1 MNQLKSILLLGLLT
15 ALLVGVGGLLAP
27 NSLPIFLGLAL
38 LMNLGAWFF
47 SDKMVLAMSHA
58 QPVPDGQLP
67 QVRRI
72 VEQIAANAN
81 IPVPR
86 LYVMPGAQPNAF
98 ATGRNPEHGVVCV
111 TEGILRLLDER
122 ELKGVL
128 AHEMSHIRN
137 RDVLVASIAAAIAS
151 AITYIAHIGLFFG
164 GGSRDREGSGAGAL
178 FMAIL
183 APIGAT
189 LVQLGISRQREFL
202 ADATGAKLCNDPLA
216 LASAL
221 QKLQAASQ
229 RVPLAAAPATA
240 SLFIVNPFGG
250 MKNFFNLFST
260 HPPLEERIRRLQQMA
275 SELRGVVPQH

>member
-1 MNQLKSILLLGLLT
+1 MNQLKSILLLGILT
-15 ALLVGVGGLLAP
+15 ALLVGVGGYLAP
-27 NSLPIFLGLAL
+27 NSLPIFLVLAL

-47 SDKMVLAMSHA
+47 SDKMVLAMNHA
-58 QPVPDGQLP
+58 QPVPEGQLP
-67 QVRRI
+67 QLRRA

-81 IPVPR
+81 IPMPR

-164 GGSRDREGSGAGAL
+164 GGSRDREGGGAGAL
-178 FMAIL
+178 LMAIL

-202 ADATGAKLCNDPLA
+202 ADATGAQLCNDPLA

-221 QKLQAASQ
+221 QKLQQVSQ
-229 RVPLAAAPATA
+229 RVPLQTAPATA

-250 MKNFFNLFST
+250 MKSFLNLFST

-275 SELRGVVPQH
+275 ADLRGVVPQH

>member
-1 MNQLKSILLLGLLT
+1 MNQLKSVLLLGILT
-15 ALLVGVGGLLAP
+15 AFLVGLGYVLAP
-27 NSLPIFLGLAL
+27 QSMPIFLVIAL
-38 LMNLGAWFF
+38 LMNLGSWFF
-47 SDKMVLAMSHA
+47 SDKLVLAMSHA

-67 QVRRI
+67 QLRRI

-86 LYVMPGAQPNAF
+86 LYMIASPAPNAF

-111 TEGILRLLDER
+111 TQGILQLLDER

-151 AITYIAHIGLFFG
+151 AITYLAHFGFLFG
-164 GGSRDREGSGAGAL
+164 GRDDRRDNGGTAL
-178 FMAIL
+178 LMAIL
-183 APIGAT
+183 APLGAT

-202 ADATGAKLCNDPLA
+202 ADETGARLCNDPLA

-221 QKLQAASQ
+221 QKLQLASK
-229 RVPLAAAPATA
+229 RVPLQTAPATA

-250 MKNFFNLFST
+250 MKSFMNLFST
-260 HPPLEERIRRLQQMA
+260 HPPLEERIARLQQMA
-275 SELRGVVPQH
+275 AELRGVVPQR

>member
-1 MNQLKSILLLGLLT
+1 MNQLKSILLLGILT
-15 ALLVGVGGLLAP
+15 ALLVGIGGLLAP

-67 QVRRI
+67 QLRRA

-86 LYVMPGAQPNAF
+86 LYVMPGQAPNAF

-111 TEGILRLLDER
+111 TDGILRLLDER

-128 AHEMSHIRN
+128 AHEMSHIKN

-164 GGSRDREGSGAGAL
+164 GGRDREGNGAGAL
-178 FMAIL
+178 LMAIL
-183 APIGAT
+183 APIGAAM
-189 LVQLGISRQREFL
+189 VQMGISRQREFL
-202 ADATGAKLCNDPLA
+202 ADATGAQLCNDPLA

-229 RVPLAAAPATA
+229 RVPLQAAPATA

-250 MKNFFNLFST
+250 MKSFLNLFST
-260 HPPLEERIRRLQQMA
+260 HPPLEERIRRLQAMA
-275 SELRGVVPQH
+275 VELRGVVPQS